1 MRPKMIGCLISAVI
15 LSQFAGGC
23 GRSPNALD
31 ASTVSAVQILLDDYV
46 GFSHVPGVELTLIDP
61 DGFEWQGSAGVAD
74 VRRGSPVD
82 GDHLFRVGSHTKLF
96 VGVVMMKLVE
106 QGLVDLDKPL
116 TTYRPEYEKWSGV
129 TVRMLLDMTSG
140 IPDYLV
146 IPGITMSMLTDPESS
161 MSPKQIVDAVHDEE
175 MMFEPGTEGF
185 YSDTNTFI
193 AALIIEDVTGRP
205 LARNIRREL
214 TLPFGLKDTFLDVNT
229 FRKARL
235 IHGYLDLTVA
245 GNDLTIVDP
254 GLLSLLPMA
263 ADLLPQDMLITRT
276 LVDSTYLA
284 HPSYAWAAGA
294 LVSTPHD
301 LASFVR
307 SVFSGRVLS
316 PESVSE
322 MTATGTIRMLG
333 YPTDYGIATQS
344 FTHELG
350 TSFGHSGMSYGYRSA
365 TFHYP
370 ESGWTYSMTC
380 NTYPAPWMEFDTELA
395 AILLDPATSP
405 DASCDV
411 SGNFD
416 LNPAIPEIQ
425 AKFRAR
431 INTGDGEY
439 VPTGF
444 GTAMLVTGGATES
457 DVTRETMFGRNVF
470 VTTLD
475 DGTVDIRFRGQAF
488 DNPEAFWRDTH
499 ILVNPGYLRA
509 ISAGGR
515 ISTHDVD
522 LYIEDIHGTDDPETY
537 SRRCVVGVVN
547 RIAPSRIGLCDEI
560 DIADE
565 ALLRGWISVPVT
577 RKPADIETWLAVSG
591 RPACQCRDAGGNW
604 SACPD

>member
-1 MRPKMIGCLISAVI
+1 MRPKVIDCLFPVVFVALFVAGCEESVDN
-15 LSQFAGGC
+15 FE
-23 GRSPNALD
+23 GRIVP
-31 ASTVSAVQILLDDYV
+31 AVQVLLDDYV
-46 GFSHVPGVELTLIDP
+46 HFSHVPGVELTLVDP
-61 DGFEWQGSAGVAD
+61 EGREWQGHAGVAD
-74 VRRGSPVD
+74 VRNGKPVE
-82 GDHLFRVGSHTKLF
+82 GELLFRVGSHTKLF

-106 QGLVDLDKPL
+106 QGVVELDQPL
-116 TTYRPEYEKWSGV
+116 TKYLPEYDRWSGV

-146 IPGITMSMLTDPESS
+146 IPGITMSMLTDPESG
-161 MSPKQIVDAVHDEE
+161 MSPKQIVDAVHDQE
-175 MMFEPGTEGF
+175 MMFDPGAEGF

-193 AALIIEDVTGRP
+193 AALIIEHVTGRP

-214 TLPFGLKDTFLDVNT
+214 TLPYGLKDTFLDVNT

-263 ADLLPQDMLITRT
+263 ADLLPQDMLVTRT

-307 SVFSGRVLS
+307 SVFSGQVLS
-316 PESVSE
+316 PDSVSE
-322 MTATGTIRMLG
+322 MTRTGIIRMLG

-395 AILLDPATSP
+395 GVLLDPSISP
-405 DASCDV
+405 VESCDV
-411 SGNFD
+411 SDNFD
-416 LNPAIPEIQ
+416 PNPGIPEIQ
-425 AKFRAR
+425 AKFRSR

-444 GTAMLVTGGATES
+444 GTAILVTGGVRES

-470 VTTLD
+470 VTTIQ

-488 DNPEAFWRDTH
+488 DNPDAFWRDTH

-509 ISAGGR
+509 IPKGGR

-522 LYIEDIHGTDDPETY
+522 LYIEDVHGTDDPETY

-560 DIADE
+560 EVTDE

-577 RKPADIETWLAVSG
+577 RKAADIETWLAVTG
-591 RPACQCRDAGGNW
+591 RPRCMCRDVEGTW